1 MKIADSTLQMQSS
14 SYAYTR
20 STQESELEISVRTPG
35 SSSTSLT
42 SNTDASTLVSLS
54 SASLS
59 SQQASENL
67 DPRLSL
73 LIAVIEK
80 LTGHKIKLVNLAD
93 TQSADSTP
101 QSAQKSPQT
110 ANTPGTEWSI
120 HFSFTSVH
128 EEAQQTSYQAKGS
141 VTTADGRTISFNAGL
156 MMQRYERTESSF
168 SFDATNAAKKTDPL
182 VLNLSTDQVRL
193 TGSSVAFDL
202 NSDGS
207 KEKLATL
214 ASGSAYLVLDRNHN
228 GKIDN
233 GSELFGP
240 ASGDGFSDLSQLD
253 SDQNGW
259 IDENDAA
266 YAQLAVWNP
275 GGNMESIADAGVG
288 AVALQ
293 NRATPYTIKEAGKE
307 LGSVRATGIFL
318 TESGEARTI
327 QQVDMVV

>member
-1 MKIADSTLQMQSS
+1 MKITDSMLQMQSS

-20 STQESELEISVRTPG
+20 STQEHELEISVRTPN
-35 SSSTSLT
+35 SSTASPN
-42 SNTDASTLVSLS
+42 SNAEASTLVSLS
-54 SASLS
+54 STALS
-59 SQQASENL
+59 SQQANDTM

-80 LTGHKIKLVNLAD
+80 LTGHKIKIINLSD
-93 TQSADSTP
+93 VQGENNSTQAAQSTAP
-101 QSAQKSPQT
+101 TST
-110 ANTPGTEWSI
+110 TPSTEWSI
-120 HFSFTSVH
+120 HFSSTSVH
-128 EEAQQTSYQAKGS
+128 EEVQQTSYQAKGN
-141 VTTADGRTISFNAGL
+141 VTTADGRSISFDVGL
-156 MMQRYERTESSF
+156 MMQRYERTEISS
-168 SFDATNAAKKTDPL
+168 SFDATNAPKSKDPL

-193 TGSSVAFDL
+193 TGNSVAFDL

-240 ASGDGFSDLSQLD
+240 SSGNGFSDLSQLD
-253 SDQNGW
+253 SDHNGW

-266 YAQLAVWNP
+266 YSQLAVWNP
-275 GGNMESIADAGVG
+275 GGTMESLANAGVG
-288 AVALQ
+288 AIALQ
-293 NRATPYTIKEAGKE
+293 NSATPYTIKEGGKE
-307 LGSVRATGIFL
+307 LGNVRATGVFL